1 MVRHPSDVV
10 FSLLGSLIISCG
22 SPLLAT
28 ELSVIG
34 RGAHSHRVGVSDDR
48 QDRSF
53 DSNLPKS
60 PIDVQKWTAEIA
72 FLSGREPYQK
82 DGPEIGL
89 TSRPYAE
96 IVASI
101 SIRHEVNPY
110 LIHALIQVES
120 GYRTNAE
127 SPKGAKGLMQLMP
140 VMLREYEVAD
150 PFDPTSNIEAGT
162 RLIKT
167 LLEEFDIA
175 SALAA
180 YHAGPGAV
188 RRHGGVPP
196 FPETRRFVGRVSAL
210 INLD

>member
-1 MVRHPSDVV
+1 MVRHRSDVI
-10 FSLLGSLIISCG
+10 FSLIGSLIISYN
-22 SPLLAT
+22 SQFLAT
-28 ELSVIG
+28 ELSTID
-34 RGAHSHRVGVSDDR
+34 RGAHGYRVGVSDDR

-53 DSNLPKS
+53 DSNVLKS

-72 FLSGREPYQK
+72 FISGREARQIEAS
-82 DGPEIGL
+82 EIGL

-96 IVASI
+96 IVANI

-120 GYRTNAE
+120 GYRANAE

-140 VMLREYEVAD
+140 VMLREYGVTN
-150 PFDPTSNIEAGT
+150 PFDPSSNIEAGT

-167 LLEEFDIA
+167 LLEEFDIE

-196 FPETRRFVGRVSAL
+196 FPETRRFVDRVSAL

>member
-1 MVRHPSDVV
+1 MARHRSDVI
-10 FSLLGSLIISCG
+10 FSLLGSLIISCN
-22 SPLLAT
+22 SYLSAT
-28 ELSVIG
+28 ELSIIA
-34 RGAHSHRVGVSDDR
+34 RGAHSYTAGVSDER
-48 QDRSF
+48 QDRPF
-53 DSNLPKS
+53 DSNIPKS

-72 FLSGREPYQK
+72 FLSGSEPVQIE
-82 DGPEIGL
+82 GSEIGL

-140 VMLREYEVAD
+140 VMLREYGVTN
-150 PFDPTSNIEAGT
+150 PFDPSSNIEAGT

-167 LLEEFDIA
+167 LLEEFDIE

-196 FPETRRFVGRVSAL
+196 FPETRRFVDRVSAL